1 MVLTLCHVIACFCR
15 LLNIIILTCRFYHS
29 TFEFLNLLGQK
40 LVINYLSIFKNG
52 FKSVRVNVENGNYT
66 VICEGDV
73 S

>member
-1 MVLTLCHVIACFCR
+1 MP
-15 LLNIIILTCRFYHS
+15 FYHS